1 MSRRSRGAKGERG
14 SVGILFAAALLA
26 LGAGLACVSVYV
38 ARSLDYGRRVE
49 AREALRQRL
58 RAAADE
64 LVALIAADESPE
76 SDGPRDRAW
85 ASLGPRPDGVELRL
99 RELSS
104 RLDAN
109 LVPVDLLERTELRRL
124 LAPGVSPADLAAL
137 REDKGLS
144 TELGRYGELLSEDS
158 LDSWTCFGW
167 ANANIVDSRPLR
179 FLYESLCGDAVA
191 AEAFSLRVAA
201 TRSLHRVIGSDG
213 LQELLGSARTE
224 ACPVICVA
232 APHNANFLPEP
243 ILRAILSYPPLGLPE
258 PAARAGEIVA
268 ARERRDLS
276 EADLA
281 ALIGGPAVDGARP
294 LALQYLGARSWFW
307 EIEAEAEGRVCRV
320 VAAVWPDEVVASPET
335 EGARRLSVIETRF
348 EP

>member
-1 MSRRSRGAKGERG
+1 MLRRVRDARGELG
-14 SVGILFAAALLA
+14 SVGILFAVALLA
-26 LGAGLACVSVYV
+26 LAAGLASVSVYV

-49 AREALRQRL
+49 EREVLRRRL

-76 SDGPRDRAW
+76 SDGPRDRVWSALDLD
-85 ASLGPRPDGVELRL
+85 ADGVELRL

-104 RLDAN
+104 RLNAN
-109 LVPVDLLERTELRRL
+109 LVPVDLLEKTELRRL
-124 LAPGVSPADLAAL
+124 LAPGSSPADLAAL
-137 REDKGLS
+137 REEKGLS
-144 TELGRYGELLSEDS
+144 IELGRYGALLRGDS

-167 ANANIVDSRPLR
+167 ANANIADPGPLR
-179 FLYESLCGDAVA
+179 SLYESSCGDAA
-191 AEAFSLRVAA
+191 AADSFSLRVAA
-201 TRSLHRVIGSDG
+201 ARSLHRVIDREG
-213 LQELLGSARTE
+213 LDDLLGCARAE

-232 APHNANFLPEP
+232 APHNVNFLPEP

-258 PAARAGEIVA
+258 PAARAGEIAA

-281 ALIGGPAVDGARP
+281 ALVGAPAGDGVRP
-294 LALQYLGARSWFW
+294 LALQYLGVRSWFW
-307 EIEAEAEGRVCRV
+307 EVEAEAGGRVCRL
-320 VAAVWPDEVVASPET
+320 VAAVWPDEA
-335 EGARRLSVIETRF
+335 GKARRLSLVESRF